1 MFKRTSLS
9 RYIRFIGILPIF
21 IVISGF
27 VLFYLFNDLVDK
39 KNKERIKSYEQL
51 HHTIVEYEESL
62 FRIILFD
69 FKDPRFFKDI
79 VLMNTK
85 HFETSK
91 MQLLNHITKLNY
103 EYARDKDVLKDL
115 YNAVD
120 KSAYDMRNLIRI
132 RREIG
137 NSETGIYYSIG
148 EIEKDIVRKN
158 QLSRNQFVQ
167 FSEIL
172 SLKGHY
178 LNNHEYAVLLE
189 AKEKL
194 RRLNKEINSPSV
206 AEYIKILDH
215 LSEAIDGQN
224 KSMRLFLSK
233 ISRSKVLTNRLFDD
247 SDRIGKEREILTSFI
262 TLFSLVALV
271 ALSIYLVLRLSL
283 RIQRPLNRIQSHLYD
298 PKRDWLHPNEGE
310 GIKELEHLTSSLR
323 DYEKTILKL
332 ERKQERSGKVISF
345 SKIAS
350 SLSHEVRNPLAI
362 ILAKAKHISRIPI
375 STNQQVEMNNSIES
389 IKKQVLKITEL
400 FDSLWELKGTKED
413 TSSMIQTKNVEDFLR
428 PIYEGLQQKFKEEGI
443 IFNISGKIDE
453 LTIHGHF
460 ILLEQAI
467 MLLLEDSKKRL
478 TGSTKKVIWLRVMA
492 NRNNLFFLIRDTAD
506 FSLVDKKSIFA
517 FNQIEKIIKMHSGK
531 LWTKGDKREGQLKE
545 YRFIIQLPK
554 KAALDFESRGQIGA

>member
-1 MFKRTSLS
+1 MFKRTNLS
-9 RYIRFIGILPIF
+9 RYIHFIGILPIF

-27 VLFYLFNDLVDK
+27 VLFYLFNDLIYK
-39 KNKERIKSYEQL
+39 KNKERVNSYKHL
-51 HHTIVEYEESL
+51 HHAIVEYEESL

-69 FKDPRFFKDI
+69 FKNPSFYRDF

-85 HFETSK
+85 YFETSK

-103 EYARDKDVLKDL
+103 EYTRDKDVLKDL
-115 YNAVD
+115 YDSID

-137 NSETGIYYSIG
+137 NSESGIYYSIN
-148 EIEKDIVRKN
+148 EIEKEIIRSNKFNRK
-158 QLSRNQFVQ
+158 QFIK
-167 FSEIL
+167 FSEIQ

-194 RRLNKEINSPSV
+194 RLLNKELKSYSV
-206 AEYIKILDH
+206 SEYIKILDH

-233 ISRSKVLTNRLFDD
+233 ISRAKVLTNRLLDD
-247 SDRIGKEREILTSFI
+247 SDRIGKESKILTNFI
-262 TLFSLVALV
+262 TIFSLIALV
-271 ALSIYLVLRLSL
+271 GLSVYLVLRLSL
-283 RIQRPLNRIQSHLYD
+283 RIQRPLSRIQSHLYD

-332 ERKQERSGKVISF
+332 ESKQDRSGKVISF

-375 STNQQVEMNNSIES
+375 SMNQQTEMNNSLES

-400 FDSLWELKGTKED
+400 FDGLWELKGTKED
-413 TSSMIQTKNVEDFLR
+413 TTLMVQTKKVEEFLR

-443 IFNISGKIDE
+443 IFNISGNVE
-453 LTIHGHF
+453 QLTIHGHY

-467 MLLLEDSKKRL
+467 MLLLEDSRKRL
-478 TGSTKKVIWLRVMA
+478 LGSSKKVIWLRVMA
-492 NRNNLFFLIRDTAD
+492 NKNSLFFLIRDTAVL
-506 FSLVDKKSIFA
+506 SVVDNKNVFA
-517 FNQIEKIIKMHSGK
+517 FKQVKKIIEMHHGK
-531 LWTKGDKREGQLKE
+531 LWIKREKGQLKE

-554 KAALDFESRGQIGA
+554 KAALDFKSRGQIGA